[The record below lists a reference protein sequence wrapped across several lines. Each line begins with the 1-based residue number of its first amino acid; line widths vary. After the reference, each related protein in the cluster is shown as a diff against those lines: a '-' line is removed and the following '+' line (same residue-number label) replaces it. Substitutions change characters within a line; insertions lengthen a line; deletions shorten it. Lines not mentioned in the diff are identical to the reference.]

1 MGKNKQIHKHW
12 QQRDPGDENFYVII
26 NRYPYFGLKLVVVS
40 AFMRVSSCSL
50 RVSSA
55 PAIALILAL
64 TVMLV
69 TCNFTIIS
77 AQQQVPSDGGG
88 LTAALNGNSFTTGDA
103 ITVGGSIGQRG
114 SGSRVSIEVTNPQ
127 GETVKRGFPPLGLDN
142 TFSYSFVAGVQEQHD
157 PNGPMLTSGNYTIVV
172 RYFPPSNGVDIE
184 EVKLPFEYNA
194 GAAAAP
200 EPEAAAA
207 ATTTVS
213 QQAPTRN
220 TTTNAVATTTR
231 PTAATF
237 FQSTNDSFRVLVPQG
252 WVIQDLN
259 NTGSAPS
266 DEATRGYAILAQLC
280 PEEQQKA
287 AFSTN
292 ASSGSNTPNCRASE
306 NDVIHIIRYPNLDT
320 RLAAND
326 GSAATNGTKATTT
339 GNITAYHLQKLEEVG
354 YHDIRILKSAKMN
367 INLTTAADAN
377 QTVTTRQ
384 AKFVQMTYTTAIE
397 PNKTKTGYFILTSAN
412 ATAPDSGTTKGYALF
427 YEGNSSSNA
436 AGPGPITPAS
446 ARSSSL
452 PVAAR
457 QALGSF
463 ELILAPEATQALAQ
477 QAAQGQ
483 SLPATNATDT
493 NATDTNATEVPEAA
507 ETAEDSDGGGDD
519 DGDGGG
525 DGGEEEVEED
535 SVGVEEE
542 TPIEEGEESGSDNDE
557 VDGEV
562 LLCSTFNDLC
572 SS

>member
-1 MGKNKQIHKHW
+1 MK
-12 QQRDPGDENFYVII
+12 
-26 NRYPYFGLKLVVVS
+26 
-40 AFMRVSSCSL
+40 VSSSSL

-103 ITVGGSIGQRG
+103 ITVGGSIEQRG
-114 SGSRVSIEVTNPQ
+114 AGSRVSIEVTNPQ

-157 PNGPMLTSGNYTIVV
+157 PNAPMLTSGNYTIVV
-172 RYFPPSNGVDIE
+172 KYFPPSNGGAIE

-194 GAAAAP
+194 AATAAP
-200 EPEAAAA
+200 GPEAAAA

-220 TTTNAVATTTR
+220 TTTTNAAATTTR

-252 WVIQDLN
+252 WVIQDWN
-259 NTGSAPS
+259 NTGSVSS

-280 PEEQQKA
+280 PEEQQKV

-306 NDVIHIIRYPNLDT
+306 NNVIHIIRYPDLDT
-320 RLAAND
+320 RLAANN
-326 GSAATNGTKATTT
+326 GSAATNSSAATNGTNTTTT

-397 PNKTKTGYFILTSAN
+397 PNETKTGYFILTSAN
-412 ATAPDSGTTKGYALF
+412 ATAPNSGTTKGYALF

-436 AGPGPITPAS
+436 AGPGRITQAS
-446 ARSSSL
+446 ASSSSL
-452 PVAAR
+452 PVAVR

-463 ELILAPEATQALAQ
+463 ELILAPEAAQALSQ

-483 SLPATNATDT
+483 SLPAT

-507 ETAEDSDGGGDD
+507 ETAEDSDGGGD
-519 DGDGGG
+519 GGG
-525 DGGEEEVEED
+525 ESRCD
-535 SVGVEEE
+535 SSYPDFCIPPSPPDLNCDDVGD
-542 TPIEEGEESGSDNDE
+542 TDFR
-557 VDGEV
+557 V
-562 LLCSTFNDLC
+562 LSP
-572 SS
+572 